1 MRKKGKK
8 RQKKAKKGKKK
19 QKMTKNAII
28 CFLIIKDYASA

>member
-8 RQKKAKKGKKK
+8 RQKKAKKK
-19 QKMTKNAII
+19 QKMTKNAIK